1 MKIKSLLSLLACGVA
16 SQFMAGC
23 SSSGQYFDFSTP
35 ATTYHKAAPAPAA
48 ASNTLTIAQA
58 EPVNAPTPVPATE
71 APALEANAAKPAA
84 SRQVARTAPLTS
96 AAVASA
102 LEANPHVNALATKL
116 ADAKSKRDVKMATK
130 SIKREVKSAKKAN
143 ALNQYMKIG
152 LVLLLAGLILS
163 VLPGLG
169 YVGGIVAI
177 VGLVFLLLGVLE
189 M

>member
-1 MKIKSLLSLLACGVA
+1 VA
-16 SQFMAGC
+16 S
-23 SSSGQYFDFSTP
+23 
-35 ATTYHKAAPAPAA
+35 
-48 ASNTLTIAQA
+48 
-58 EPVNAPTPVPATE
+58 V
-71 APALEANAAKPAA
+71 
-84 SRQVARTAPLTS
+84 
-96 AAVASA
+96 
-102 LEANPHVNALATKL
+102 LEANPHVNALATNL
-116 ADAKSKRDVKMATK
+116 ANAKSKRDLKMATK

-163 VLPGLG
+163 VLPALG